1 MFNIFR
7 SVNYTVRRD
16 ITVLISLFTIIFFPV
31 FTYIFNSDGG
41 NLKFKDITGNMYYM
55 LTMEGYI
62 FLMLIMLLITCRI
75 MGSDMSDKTI
85 NFEILYGQKKMNI
98 YGARVICVLIWSV
111 LLVTILYAYPVIMFS
126 IINGFGE
133 GIKEKDMVI
142 RYMLSILPSIR
153 IVSFLILFTCVLGS
167 AGKAIALGYVLVEG
181 AVILGSILQ
190 EFDVKSTYIF
200 GIMNELAVFNAAES
214 LKKTAPFTIIVS
226 IVMTLIYLIIGYYI
240 FSKKEGE

>member
-1 MFNIFR
+1 MGNIFK

-16 ITVLISLFTIIFFPV
+16 IAVLIALITLIFFPV

-62 FLMLIMLLITCRI
+62 FLVLIILLITCRI
-75 MGSDMSDKTI
+75 IGSDMSDKTI
-85 NFEILYGQKKMNI
+85 NFEILYGQKMINI
-98 YGARVICVLIWSV
+98 YAARVICAFLWSV
-111 LLVTILYAYPVIMFS
+111 LLVTILYAYPVVMFS
-126 IINGFGE
+126 VVNGFGE
-133 GIKEKDMVI
+133 GIKEKDMVV
-142 RYMLSILPSIR
+142 RYMLSLFPSLR
-153 IVSFLILFTCVLGS
+153 IVSFLILFTCALRN